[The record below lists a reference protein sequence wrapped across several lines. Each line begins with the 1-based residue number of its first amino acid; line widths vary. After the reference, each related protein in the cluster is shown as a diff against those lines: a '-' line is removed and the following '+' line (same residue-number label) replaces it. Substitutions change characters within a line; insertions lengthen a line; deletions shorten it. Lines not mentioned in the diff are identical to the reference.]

1 MSALQDASSNP
12 RWNLVADIG
21 GTNARF
27 SAVLEGQLESEH
39 EFHHSV
45 EEYPEFAGLIGGLLA
60 EIAEATGWNNTPVN
74 ACFAVACPADT
85 DVIAFTN
92 SHWKFTK
99 TSLQQALG
107 CENLAVINDFEAVAH
122 GIIELGEADLVQVGG
137 QLPIA
142 HKAIGI
148 LGAGTGLGVAG
159 LVQHSDGYH
168 VLDTEGGH
176 ADYAPIDEIQSAV
189 VNCLRETYGRVSLQ
203 RLLSGKGLLN
213 IYTALCT
220 IEGVDAVFTTPA
232 EVVAGALGSADSDT
246 DSEIDAKA
254 LQTLNMFCEG
264 MGSAAGNLALTL
276 GAKGGI
282 YIAGGVIPRFQ
293 EFFINS
299 GFRSKFE
306 DKGRFV
312 SYLQPIPVYIVIR
325 SNLGL
330 LGAAKKLQQI

>member
-1 MSALQDASSNP
+1 MAEK
-12 RWNLVADIG
+12 WNLVADIG

-27 SAVLEGQLESEH
+27 SALLDDGSLESDF

-45 EEYPEFAGLIGGLLA
+45 EEYPQFADLIGGLLE
-60 EIAEATGWNNTPVN
+60 EIATATGWSSKPTNV
-74 ACFAVACPADT
+74 CFAVACPADNEEIT
-85 DVIAFTN
+85 FTN
-92 SHWKFTK
+92 SHWQFTK
-99 TSLQQALG
+99 TQLKQLLG
-107 CENLAVINDFEAVAH
+107 CETLSVINDFEAVAH
-122 GIIELGEADLVQVGG
+122 GITELDDSDLVKVGG
-137 QLPIA
+137 GDAIQTKP
-142 HKAIGI
+142 IGI

-159 LVQHSDGYH
+159 LIQHSKGYH
-168 VLDTEGGH
+168 VVDTEGGH
-176 ADYAPIDEIQSAV
+176 ADYAPIDDVQSAV
-189 VNCLRETYGRVSLQ
+189 VNCLRDRYGRVSLE
-203 RLLSGKGLLN
+203 RLLSGKGILN
-213 IYTALCT
+213 IYTALCS
-220 IEGVDAVFTTPA
+220 IDAVEAQFSTPA
-232 EVVAGALGSADSDT
+232 EVVSAALAST
-246 DSEIDAKA
+246 DSRA
-254 LQTLNMFCEG
+254 LQTLQMFCEG

-312 SYLQPIPVYIVIR
+312 SYLQPIPVFIVVR

>member
-1 MSALQDASSNP
+1 MKTN
-12 RWNLVADIG
+12 WHLVADIG

-27 SAVLEGQLESEH
+27 SAVLQGQLESAY
-39 EFHHSV
+39 EFHYSV
-45 EEYPEFAGLIGGLLA
+45 EEYPEFTELIGKLLI
-60 EIAEATGWNNTPVN
+60 EIAQATGWNNPPLN

-85 DVIAFTN
+85 DLITFTN
-92 SHWKFTK
+92 SHWTFTK
-99 TSLQQALG
+99 GALKDALD
-107 CENLAVINDFEAVAH
+107 CQNLTVINDFEAVAH
-122 GIIELGEADLVQVGG
+122 GITELTEGDLVQVGG
-137 QLPIA
+137 QA
-142 HKAIGI
+142 SVENKAIGI

-159 LVQHSDGYH
+159 LLPHARGYH
-168 VLDTEGGH
+168 VIDTEGGH

-189 VNCLRETYGRVSLQ
+189 VNCLRERYGRVSLE

-220 IEGVDAVFTTPA
+220 IGGFDAVYTTPA
-232 EVVAGALGSADSDT
+232 EVVAGALDSADAT
-246 DSEIDAKA
+246 A

-264 MGSAAGNLALTL
+264 MGAAAGNLALTF
-276 GAKGGI
+276 GARGGI

-299 GFRSKFE
+299 AFRSKFE

-312 SYLQPIPVYIVIR
+312 SYLQPIPVYLVIR

-330 LGAAKKLQQI
+330 LGAAKMLQHN

>member
-1 MSALQDASSNP
+1 MGTN
-12 RWNLVADIG
+12 WNLVADIG

-27 SAVLEGQLESEH
+27 SALLDNGSLETEH

-45 EEYPEFAGLIGGLLA
+45 EEYPQFADLIDGLLA
-60 EIAEATGWNNTPVN
+60 EIAEATGWNNAPTN
-74 ACFAVACPADT
+74 ICFAVACPADSEE
-85 DVIAFTN
+85 ISFTN

-99 TSLQQALG
+99 TQLKQLLG
-107 CENLAVINDFEAVAH
+107 CERLSVINDFEAVAH
-122 GIIELGEADLVQVGG
+122 GITELDDSDLVKVGG
-137 QLPIA
+137 GDAVGTKP
-142 HKAIGI
+142 IGI

-159 LVQHSDGYH
+159 LVRHADGYH
-168 VLDTEGGH
+168 VVDTEGGH
-176 ADYAPIDEIQSAV
+176 ADYAPVDDVQSAV
-189 VNCLRETYGRVSLQ
+189 VNCLRERYGRVSLE
-203 RLLSGKGLLN
+203 RLLSGKGILN
-213 IYTALCT
+213 IYTALCS
-220 IEGVDAVFTTPA
+220 IQGVEAEFETPA
-232 EVVAGALGSADSDT
+232 EVVAAALEPNDGR
-246 DSEIDAKA
+246 A

-264 MGSAAGNLALTL
+264 MGSAAGNLALTF

-312 SYLQPIPVYIVIR
+312 SYLQPIPVYLVTR

>member
-189 VNCLRETYGRVSLQ
+189 VNCLRETYGRVSLE

-312 SYLQPIPVYIVIR
+312 NYLQPIPVYIVIR

>member
-1 MSALQDASSNP
+1 MTEQ

-27 SAVLEGQLESEH
+27 AALREGQLESEF
-39 EFHHSV
+39 EFYHSV
-45 EEYPEFAGLIGGLLA
+45 EEYPQFSDLIIKLRD
-60 EIAEATGWNNTPVN
+60 EIAQATGFVGAPHSV
-74 ACFAVACPADT
+74 CLAVACPADAEH
-85 DVIAFTN
+85 ISFTN
-92 SHWKFTK
+92 SHWEFTK
-99 TSLQQALG
+99 THLLEWFG
-107 CENLAVINDFEAVAH
+107 CEKLVVINDFEAVAH
-122 GIIELGEADLVQVGG
+122 GITELGPEDSIKIGGGEPQV
-137 QLPIA
+137 
-142 HKAIGI
+142 HKPVGI
-148 LGAGTGLGVAG
+148 LGAGTGLGMAA
-159 LVQHSDGYH
+159 LISHSDGYH

-176 ADYAPIDEIQSAV
+176 ADYAPIDEMQSAV
-189 VNCLRETYGRVSLQ
+189 VNCLREIYGRVSLE

-232 EVVAGALGSADSDT
+232 EVVAGALDA
-246 DSEIDAKA
+246 EDAKA

>member
-1 MSALQDASSNP
+1 MSTNIEGSGNL

-27 SAVLEGQLESEH
+27 SAVPVGQLESEY

-60 EIAEATGWNNTPVN
+60 EITEATGWTSAPVN

-85 DVIAFTN
+85 EVIAFTN
-92 SHWKFTK
+92 SHWEFTK
-99 TSLQQALG
+99 TSLKQALG
-107 CENLAVINDFEAVAH
+107 CENLSVINDFEAVAH
-122 GIIELGEADLVQVGG
+122 GITELDDADLVQVGG
-137 QLPIA
+137 QSPIA
-142 HKAIGI
+142 NKAIGI

-159 LVQHSDGYH
+159 LIQHADSYH
-168 VLDTEGGH
+168 VVDTEGGH

-189 VNCLRETYGRVSLQ
+189 VNCLRETYGRVSLE

-213 IYTALCT
+213 IYTALCA
-220 IEGVDAVFTTPA
+220 IEGAEAIFTTPA
-232 EVVAGALGSADSDT
+232 EVVAGALDAA
-246 DSEIDAKA
+246 DAKA
-254 LQTLNMFCEG
+254 LQTVNMFCEG
-264 MGSAAGNLALTL
+264 MGSAAGNLALTF

-312 SYLQPIPVYIVIR
+312 SYLQPIPVYLVIR

-330 LGAAKKLQQI
+330 LGAAKKLHQI